1 LSFAF
6 SPELLADLSGRFPNS
21 AAQLEQHGTWQGPI
35 EYWIADSANLKTRW
49 AQILLIGQQKYELHF
64 AGPEPA
70 FVKTGDVVRIKGVA
84 LGHRIAVETSSPV
97 QSSAA
102 PISLSTPGTGP
113 TRPAHESSPH
123 SSHWL
128 NMALLLCLGMFSVP
142 RSTMCQER
150 ALALLR
156 QTLALVL

>member
-1 LSFAF
+1 
-6 SPELLADLSGRFPNS
+6 
-21 AAQLEQHGTWQGPI
+21 
-35 EYWIADSANLKTRW
+35 W

-156 QTLALVL
+156 QTLALVLTFSLIIFSGSSLSAQTSSGVCSTTGVQNTVVLLVTFPG